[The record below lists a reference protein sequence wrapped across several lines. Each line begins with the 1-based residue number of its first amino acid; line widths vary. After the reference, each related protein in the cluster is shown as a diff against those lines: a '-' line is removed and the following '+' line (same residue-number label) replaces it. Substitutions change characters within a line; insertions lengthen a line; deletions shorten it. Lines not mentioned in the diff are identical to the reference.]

1 MGTHGPKCPIGKH
14 RNTLS
19 ADPFPH
25 LGARLAWRAAY
36 PAPYPDSGMG
46 RAIGDC
52 LARRR
57 FPALMESRM
66 KNHGKRRADPTR
78 SNEAKAAALSRKA
91 ARIAKAFRIG
101 AAMPS
106 PVYG

>member
-1 MGTHGPKCPIGKH
+1 MG
-14 RNTLS
+14 
-19 ADPFPH
+19 
-25 LGARLAWRAAY
+25 GA
-36 PAPYPDSGMG
+36 M
-46 RAIGDC
+46 GDC

-57 FPALMESRM
+57 FPPLMESRM
-66 KNHGKRRADPTR
+66 QNDSKRRGRDYSRRPE
-78 SNEAKAAALSRKA
+78 SKAARLERKA